1 MISILL
7 CYKKGHNKIRN
18 TKADKAG
25 NQEPGESPHILA
37 RRAVLFIHTNVN
49 LHSVHPLV
57 HADLGD

>member
-18 TKADKAG
+18 TKADKEG

-37 RRAVLFIHTNVN
+37 RGAVLFIHTNVN

-57 HADLGD
+57 HTDLGD